1 MDYASKTT
9 PLHKPYQIIFH
20 EGSHAIDNLASVV
33 ANNRWGNY
41 SSEYKKGA
49 LVKAIDKDLK
59 ILLDNKKVILQNELE
74 SKVICDDCG
83 MSTGYLP
90 GLASLA
96 RWRDLVETKCF
107 QVENEASE

>member
-1 MDYASKTT
+1 MTSNDAPVKVFIPHCPNCGGYAS
-9 PLHKPYQIIFH
+9 LIAGASRFRAPY
-20 EGSHAIDNLASVV
+20 
-33 ANNRWGNY
+33 
-41 SSEYKKGA
+41 GA
-49 LVKAIDKDLK
+49 EQSADDC
-59 ILLDNKKVILQNELE
+59 QYELE